1 MDFCKISL
9 ENSGMYT
16 IPISEL
22 IKKRKL
28 NYYLYAGDTQ
38 TYVAFEIDDID
49 TFTDRISDCGSDI
62 SLWMERNELELT
74 VNARISTQLQISA
87 RFELAPLLGPK
98 AQNL

>member
-28 NYYLYAGDTQ
+28 NHHLYAGDTQ
-38 TYVAFEIDDID
+38 TYVGL
-49 TFTDRISDCGSDI
+49 TTSTHLLTG
-62 SLWMERNELELT
+62 LLT
-74 VNARISTQLQISA
+74 VGLTFRYGWSETS
-87 RFELAPLLGPK
+87 
-98 AQNL
+98 